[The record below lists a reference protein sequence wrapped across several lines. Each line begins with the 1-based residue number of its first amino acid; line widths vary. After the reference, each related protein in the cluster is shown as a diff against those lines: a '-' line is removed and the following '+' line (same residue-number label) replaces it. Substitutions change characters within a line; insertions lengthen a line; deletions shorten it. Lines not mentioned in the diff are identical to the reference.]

1 MPGFFSGVNSK
12 DSYKKNGGFCS
23 FFIRP
28 PLQPRRSERKTLRA
42 KIIGTGSYLP
52 EKIATNDFL
61 STIVDTSDEWIKT
74 RTGIENRHLVSG
86 DETSAY
92 MACKA
97 AERALSDAGVKAE
110 DIDLIIVATC
120 TSDTLVPSTACDIQ
134 GRLGAVNAAAFDVNA
149 ACSGFVYA
157 LSIADSFFQNGVY
170 KNALVVGVETLS
182 RIVDWSDRSTCVLF
196 ADGAGAAVVKACET
210 GIISFD
216 MGANGQKGD
225 ALKVKNRENN
235 NPFDPGEKPM
245 DHLYMDGQA
254 VFKFAVR
261 TVPKSIKRTLEKAQL
276 SASDI
281 DYFLLHQ
288 SNIRINKDIAQMLKV
303 PIEKFPSNIA
313 SCGNT
318 SGASIPILLDEKR
331 REGLLKE
338 GDAVVLAGFGAGL
351 TWASCAL
358 KL

>member
-1 MPGFFSGVNSK
+1 MA
-12 DSYKKNGGFCS
+12 YEAAKKALEDAS
-23 FFIRP
+23 
-28 PLQPRRSERKTLRA
+28 LA
-42 KIIGTGSYLP
+42 P
-52 EKIATNDFL
+52 E
-61 STIVDTSDEWIKT
+61 E
-74 RTGIENRHLVSG
+74 
-86 DETSAY
+86 
-92 MACKA
+92 
-97 AERALSDAGVKAE
+97 
-110 DIDLIIVATC
+110 IDLIIVATC

-170 KNALVVGVETLS
+170 KNALIVGVETLS
-182 RIVDWSDRSTCVLF
+182 RIVDWADRSTCVLF
-196 ADGAGAAVVKACET
+196 ADGAGAAVAAADESGVLA
-210 GIISFD
+210 FD
-216 MGANGQKGD
+216 MGADGRKSG
-225 ALKVKNRENN
+225 ALYVKNRENN
-235 NPFDPGEKPM
+235 NPFCPGEKPM
-245 DHLYMDGQA
+245 DYLYMDGQA

-261 TVPKSIKRTLEKAQL
+261 TVPKSIRRVLEKAQL
-276 SASDI
+276 SVSGI

-331 REGLLKE
+331 REGLLKK
-338 GDAVVLAGFGAGL
+338 GDTIVLAGFGAGL

-358 KL
+358 TL

>member
-1 MPGFFSGVNSK
+1 M
-12 DSYKKNGGFCS
+12 
-23 FFIRP
+23 
-28 PLQPRRSERKTLRA
+28 RA
-42 KIIGTGSYLP
+42 RIIGTGRYLP

-86 DETSAY
+86 EETSAY
-92 MACKA
+92 MAYEAAKKA
-97 AERALSDAGVKAE
+97 LADAAVAPE
-110 DIDLIIVATC
+110 DIELIIAATC

-134 GRLGAVNAAAFDVNA
+134 RRLGAAGAAAFDVNA

-157 LSIADSFFQNGVY
+157 LSIADSFFQNGTF
-170 KNALVVGVETLS
+170 KNALIVGVETLS
-182 RIVDWSDRSTCVLF
+182 RIVNWADRSTCVLF
-196 ADGAGAAVVKACET
+196 ADGAGAAVVEAAES
-210 GIISFD
+210 GVRSFD
-216 MGANGQKGD
+216 IGADGKKGG
-225 ALKVKNRENN
+225 ALIVKNRENN
-235 NPFDPGEKPM
+235 NPFCPGEKPM
-245 DHLYMDGQA
+245 DYLYMDGQA

-261 TVPKSIKRTLEKAQL
+261 TVPKSIRRALDRAGLAVE
-276 SASDI
+276 DV

-331 REGLLKE
+331 KEGLLKS
-338 GDAVVLAGFGAGL
+338 GDTVVLAGFGAGL
-351 TWASCAL
+351 TWASAVVEL
-358 KL
+358 

>member
-1 MPGFFSGVNSK
+1 MVEK
-12 DSYKKNGGFCS
+12 
-23 FFIRP
+23 
-28 PLQPRRSERKTLRA
+28 LRA
-42 KIIGTGSYLP
+42 HIIGTGSYLP

-61 STIVDTSDEWIKT
+61 STIVDTSDEWIRT

-86 DETSAY
+86 NETSAY
-92 MACKA
+92 MAREAAKKA
-97 AERALSDAGVKAE
+97 LEDANMSPE
-110 DIDLIIVATC
+110 EIELIIVATC
-120 TSDTLVPSTACDIQ
+120 TADTLVPSTACDIQ
-134 GRLGAVNAAAFDVNA
+134 GRLGAKNAAAFDLNA

-157 LSIADSFFQNGVY
+157 LAAADTFFQAGLY
-170 KNALVVGVETLS
+170 KNALLVGVETLS

-196 ADGAGAAVVKACET
+196 ADGAGAAVVRAEEE
-210 GIISFD
+210 GVRSVD
-216 MGANGQKGD
+216 LGSDGSKGS
-225 ALKVKNRENN
+225 ALVVKSRENN
-235 NPFDPGEKPM
+235 NPFCPGQKPM

-261 TVPKSIKRTLEKAQL
+261 TVPKSIKRVLEKGNIAI
-276 SASDI
+276 DDV

-331 REGLLKE
+331 KEGLLKD
-338 GDAVVLAGFGAGL
+338 GDTIVLAGFGAGL
-351 TWASCAL
+351 TWASAAL
-358 KL
+358 TL

>member
-1 MPGFFSGVNSK
+1 M
-12 DSYKKNGGFCS
+12 
-23 FFIRP
+23 
-28 PLQPRRSERKTLRA
+28 RA
-42 KIIGTGSYLP
+42 KIIGTGSCLP
-52 EKIATNDFL
+52 EKTATNDFL

-86 DETSAY
+86 NETSAY
-92 MACKA
+92 MAYEAAKKALEDASLA
-97 AERALSDAGVKAE
+97 AEELN
-110 DIDLIIVATC
+110 LIIVATC

-157 LSIADSFFQNGVY
+157 LSIADSFFQNGIY
-170 KNALVVGVETLS
+170 KNALIVGVETLS
-182 RIVDWSDRSTCVLF
+182 RIVDWADRSTCVLF
-196 ADGAGAAVVKACET
+196 ADGAGAAVAAADESGVLA
-210 GIISFD
+210 FD
-216 MGANGQKGD
+216 MGADGRKSD
-225 ALKVKNRENN
+225 ALYVKNRENN
-235 NPFDPGEKPM
+235 NPFCPGEKPM
-245 DHLYMDGQA
+245 DYLYMDGQA

-261 TVPKSIKRTLEKAQL
+261 TVPKSIRRVLEKAQL
-276 SASDI
+276 SVSGI

-331 REGLLKE
+331 REGLLKK
-338 GDAVVLAGFGAGL
+338 GDTIVLAGFGAGL

-358 KL
+358 TL